1 MRNSV
6 LPVMTVLTIVA
17 GAVGLQLGEGTISQI
32 DPLYFQGGS
41 SPPRDVT
48 KDPRPA
54 SSSAFAQASGWAEGY
69 MARATDC
76 GPGCTPVRPV
86 KAARAAPLETYRDET
101 IEPRWQYADDASSG
115 DEVRL
120 ERSMESTQV
129 QRYLHYPVSADQA
142 AIRASLDGPQAPPAE
157 PPVAEGP
164 TGL

>member
-17 GAVGLQLGEGTISQI
+17 GAVGVQMGEGAISQI
-32 DPLYFQGGS
+32 DPIYFQGGNL
-41 SPPRDVT
+41 PPRDVT

-69 MARATDC
+69 MARAADC
-76 GPGCTPVRPV
+76 GPGCAPRP
-86 KAARAAPLETYRDET
+86 AARAAPLVAYRDET
-101 IEPRWQYADDASSG
+101 IEPRWQYAEDVASG
-115 DEVRL
+115 DELRI
-120 ERSMESTQV
+120 ERSLESTQV

-142 AIRASLDGPQAPPAE
+142 EIRAGLDGEPAQAAE
-157 PPVAEGP
+157 PAPAEGP

>member
-17 GAVGLQLGEGTISQI
+17 GAVGLQLGETAIGQI
-32 DPLYFQGGS
+32 DPLYFQGGRE
-41 SPPRDVT
+41 PLRDVS

-69 MARATDC
+69 QARAADC
-76 GPGCTPVRPV
+76 GGCTPVM
-86 KAARAAPLETYRDET
+86 AATAPAPAAPLFTYSDAT
-101 IEPRWQYADDASSG
+101 IEPRWQYAEDAVFG

-120 ERSMESTQV
+120 ERSLESAQV

-142 AIRASLDGPQAPPAE
+142 EIRASLESEPAAPADAE
-157 PPVAEGP
+157 EPV
-164 TGL
+164 GL